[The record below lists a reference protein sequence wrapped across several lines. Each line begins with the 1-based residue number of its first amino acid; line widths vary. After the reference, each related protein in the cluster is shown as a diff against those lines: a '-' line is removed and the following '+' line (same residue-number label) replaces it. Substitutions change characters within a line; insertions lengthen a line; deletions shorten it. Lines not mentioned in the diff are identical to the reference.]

1 MGVLAFLPGIVFFF
15 SLKTLHLK
23 GVAVSL
29 RLMEILLI
37 LVGCIPYRQ
46 NNELRVER
54 VYGFNM
60 NPSLLKSK
68 ELPLVQLY
76 LSFASLQHSVGFVLV
91 VLGFGI
97 YVYLQLKK
105 ITSNGKLQHC
115 ALVLWPLL
123 WLGSHI

>member
-29 RLMEILLI
+29 MLMEILLI

-54 VYGFNM
+54 VYGFDM

-76 LSFASLQHSVGFVLV
+76 LSFASL
-91 VLGFGI
+91 
-97 YVYLQLKK
+97 
-105 ITSNGKLQHC
+105 
-115 ALVLWPLL
+115 
-123 WLGSHI
+123 